1 MATKDEIITAIQDAG
16 GDASADAKKAD
27 LLDELR
33 RVAPTHNFL
42 GEGEDAQVIPDD
54 PAAPVST
61 ARGIPDKNVTVA
73 LGSVTHNDASYGEG
87 DTLTLPGP
95 TALSLEAQGIVT
107 IEGDA

>member
-1 MATKDEIITAIQDAG
+1 MATKDEILTAIADAG
-16 GDASADAKKAD
+16 GEGSASSTKAA

-42 GEGEDAQVIPDD
+42 GEGDEVVEPDD
-54 PAAPVST
+54 PSAPVST
-61 ARGIPDKNVTVA
+61 ARGIPDKSVTVA
-73 LGSVTHNDASYGEG
+73 LGTVVHNETSYGEG
-87 DTLTLPGP
+87 DKLTLPGP

>member
-16 GDASADAKKAD
+16 GEASADSLKAD
-27 LLDELR
+27 LLEELR

-42 GEGEDAQVIPDD
+42 GEGEDAPVLSDD

-61 ARGIPDKNVTVA
+61 SRGVPDKTVTVT
-73 LGSVTHNDASYGEG
+73 LGSVSHNDASYGEG